1 MIQEE
6 FVKKAATELIEGVLR
21 RADEILEEGT
31 PILVRHVVDAT
42 SVYGENWHFAVNVK
56 WVKDFGEYFME
67 LAVYNFPN
75 PYKIDIA
82 LLLALDRIFWIACTI
97 PCLLTKLR
105 LTSPVSKSVLRM
117 PNVLCL

>member
-31 PILVRHVVDAT
+31 PVLVRHVVDAT

-82 LLLALDRIFWIACTI
+82 LAIGSRQNILDSLHDPLLVDEIETNI
-97 PCLLTKLR
+97 PR
-105 LTSPVSKSVLRM
+105 LKERFE
-117 PNVLCL
+117 NA